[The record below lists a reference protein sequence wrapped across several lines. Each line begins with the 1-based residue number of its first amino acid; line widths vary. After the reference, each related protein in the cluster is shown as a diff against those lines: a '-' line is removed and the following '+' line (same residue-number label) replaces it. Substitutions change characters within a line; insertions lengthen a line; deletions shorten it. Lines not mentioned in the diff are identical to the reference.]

1 MGYIDLENLTKDYG
15 QDSGVF
21 DISLSIEQGET
32 FGLVGINGAGK
43 TTTIRQLM
51 GFIKPDSGQAFING
65 MDTQKSSAQIK
76 RFVSYVP
83 GEINFPADKTGET
96 FLKRQMEKAGRGSWE
111 RCKEICER
119 LQLDY
124 TAGLKTMSKGMKQ
137 KTALAAAFS
146 LDSDVLILDEPS
158 TGLDPL
164 MRDVFIDLIKEEK
177 EMGHTIFL
185 SSHIFE
191 EIEQTCDRVAMIK
204 DGRIIDQLVMKD
216 LLHNKNKTYKLEFKT
231 KESFQQFQALGY
243 ELSNVKEED
252 LQLNVNINDKD
263 INDLMNDLQY
273 YDVLFF
279 KEIKTN
285 FEDYFTNVFKEEVAN
300 V

>member
-1 MGYIDLENLTKDYG
+1 
-15 QDSGVF
+15 
-21 DISLSIEQGET
+21 
-32 FGLVGINGAGK
+32 
-43 TTTIRQLM
+43 
-51 GFIKPDSGQAFING
+51 
-65 MDTQKSSAQIK
+65 
-76 RFVSYVP
+76 
-83 GEINFPADKTGET
+83 
-96 FLKRQMEKAGRGSWE
+96 
-111 RCKEICER
+111 
-119 LQLDY
+119 
-124 TAGLKTMSKGMKQ
+124 MKQ

-146 LDSDVLILDEPS
+146 LGSDVLILDEPS

-204 DGRIIDQLVMKD
+204 DGRIIDQLVMDD

-231 KESFQQFQALGY
+231 RESFQQFQALDY
-243 ELSNVKEED
+243 ELTNVKEED

-263 INDLMNDLQY
+263 INDLMNDLQH

-285 FEDYFTNVFKEEVAN
+285 FEDYFTNVFKEEVVN

>member
-1 MGYIDLENLTKDYG
+1 
-15 QDSGVF
+15 
-21 DISLSIEQGET
+21 
-32 FGLVGINGAGK
+32 
-43 TTTIRQLM
+43 
-51 GFIKPDSGQAFING
+51 
-65 MDTQKSSAQIK
+65 
-76 RFVSYVP
+76 
-83 GEINFPADKTGET
+83 
-96 FLKRQMEKAGRGSWE
+96 
-111 RCKEICER
+111 
-119 LQLDY
+119 
-124 TAGLKTMSKGMKQ
+124 
-137 KTALAAAFS
+137 
-146 LDSDVLILDEPS
+146 
-158 TGLDPL
+158 
-164 MRDVFIDLIKEEK
+164 
-177 EMGHTIFL
+177 
-185 SSHIFE
+185 
-191 EIEQTCDRVAMIK
+191 MIK

>member
-1 MGYIDLENLTKDYG
+1 MAYIDLENLTKDYG
-15 QDSGVF
+15 QDRGVF

-43 TTTIRQLM
+43 TTTIRQMM
-51 GFIKPDSGQAFING
+51 GFIKPSSGQAFING
-65 MDTQKSSAQIK
+65 NDCQKNSARIK
-76 RFVSYVP
+76 QFVSYVP

-96 FLKRQMEKAGRGSWE
+96 FLKRQIEKAGRGSWE

-137 KTALAAAFS
+137 KTALAAAFC
-146 LDSDVLILDEPS
+146 LGSDVLILDEPS

-177 EMGHTIFL
+177 EMGRTIFL

-204 DGRIIDQLVMKD
+204 DGRIIDQLTMND
-216 LLHNKNKTYKLEFKT
+216 LLHSKDKTYKLEFKT
-231 KESFQQFQALGY
+231 QESFQQFQALDY
-243 ELSNVKEED
+243 AFTDVKEED
-252 LQLNVNINDKD
+252 LQLKININDQD
-263 INDLMNDLQY
+263 INRLMDDLQH

-279 KEIKTN
+279 KEIKRN
-285 FEDYFTNVFKEEVAN
+285 FEDYFTNVFKEEVN
-300 V
+300 HV

>member
-1 MGYIDLENLTKDYG
+1 
-15 QDSGVF
+15 
-21 DISLSIEQGET
+21 
-32 FGLVGINGAGK
+32 
-43 TTTIRQLM
+43 
-51 GFIKPDSGQAFING
+51 
-65 MDTQKSSAQIK
+65 
-76 RFVSYVP
+76 
-83 GEINFPADKTGET
+83 
-96 FLKRQMEKAGRGSWE
+96 
-111 RCKEICER
+111 
-119 LQLDY
+119 
-124 TAGLKTMSKGMKQ
+124 
-137 KTALAAAFS
+137 
-146 LDSDVLILDEPS
+146 
-158 TGLDPL
+158 